1 MVWEGVAMLDLY
13 DVITRTGA
21 PQHLVV
27 TPSQHPLVLQA
38 RLMDTIAP
46 YLAWTQL
53 LPQTQAMPTYQP
65 PARQTA
71 TRLNP
76 ARSVTVPRRVTPQA
90 VRQPAPQPISVTPL
104 SVPVPTP
111 VPTPITPNVLPL
123 PVTPTTNQRV
133 TYTNPNSDL
142 FNAGLALYNA
152 LDLSQIYNPYDPT
165 LDPGLRGA
173 FFRTLSNIFDNINL
187 APDIDIDEEY

>member
-1 MVWEGVAMLDLY
+1 MVWEGVVMLDLY
-13 DVITRTGA
+13 DVIARTGA

-65 PARQTA
+65 PAKQTT

-76 ARSVTVPRRVTPQA
+76 ARSVTVPRRRTTPQ
-90 VRQPAPQPISVTPL
+90 VVQQPAPQPISVTPL
-104 SVPVPTP
+104 SVPIPTP
-111 VPTPITPNVLPL
+111 VPTPVTPNVLPL
-123 PVTPTTNQRV
+123 PITPTPDSRV
-133 TYTNPNSDL
+133 TYTSPNSDL

-152 LDLSQIYNPYDPT
+152 LDLNELYNPYDPT

-173 FFRTLSNIFDNINL
+173 FFRAFSNLFNNLS
-187 APDIDIDEEY
+187 PDPYSAEEY